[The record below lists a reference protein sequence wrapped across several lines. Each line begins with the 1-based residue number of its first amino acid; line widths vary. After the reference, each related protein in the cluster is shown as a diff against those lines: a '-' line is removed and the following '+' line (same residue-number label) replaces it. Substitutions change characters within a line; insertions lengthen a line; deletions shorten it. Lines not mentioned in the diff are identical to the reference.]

1 MIMGSILSH
10 ELVLKAVEV
19 EHDLKAV
26 NCHRSGYFGG
36 DQRQIQSW
44 TLGGAVPRGDKEGKS
59 TIQLQ
64 LRWQIFDKI
73 G

>member
-1 MIMGSILSH
+1 MGSILSH

-44 TLGGAVPRGDKEGKS
+44 TLGGGCP
-59 TIQLQ
+59 
-64 LRWQIFDKI
+64 
-73 G
+73 